1 MRVDVIGM
9 IFAVA
14 EDGTVKVLENE
25 AVAQTWEP
33 IDIESRAA
41 VFSAEDGTWLE
52 PRFTRP
58 NRYRFFGLVLEQG
71 AFELVR
77 NTAGDP
83 TIDPITVA
91 LDDAVALEPN
101 PHFRTTDEIRQHVAA
116 RPAGPQERSPQQPP
130 TFHPTGV
137 PPLRR
142 LPPP

>member
-9 IFAVA
+9 IFAVV

-33 IDIESRAA
+33 IDVESRAA
-41 VFSAEDGTWLE
+41 VFYAEDGTWLE

-58 NRYRFFGLVLEQG
+58 NRYRFLGLVLEQG

-77 NTAGDP
+77 NAAGDP
-83 TIDPITVA
+83 TIDPIAVA

-101 PHFRTTDEIRQHVAA
+101 PYFRTIDEIRQHVAA
-116 RPAGPQERSPQQPP
+116 RRAAGP
-130 TFHPTGV
+130 
-137 PPLRR
+137 
-142 LPPP
+142 

>member
-9 IFAVA
+9 IFAVV

-33 IDIESRAA
+33 IDVESRAA
-41 VFSAEDGTWLE
+41 VFHAEDGTWLE
-52 PRFTRP
+52 PRFTRA

-77 NTAGDP
+77 NAAGDP
-83 TIDPITVA
+83 TIDPIAVA

-101 PHFRTTDEIRQHVAA
+101 PYFRTIDEIRQHVAVRRA
-116 RPAGPQERSPQQPP
+116 AGPDSHFGRAARTPHTSI
-130 TFHPTGV
+130 
-137 PPLRR
+137 
-142 LPPP
+142 